1 MFIVF
6 VLSVAKVLVNS
17 LSWLMCS
24 YCFTLQEER
33 TWACM
38 HTFFKYLTF
47 LIFHCCACQ
56 PSPCCITCCLSM

>member
-24 YCFTLQEER
+24 YCFYFTGGKNVGLH
-33 TWACM
+33 A
-38 HTFFKYLTF
+38 HYF
-47 LIFHCCACQ
+47 LKIF
-56 PSPCCITCCLSM
+56 